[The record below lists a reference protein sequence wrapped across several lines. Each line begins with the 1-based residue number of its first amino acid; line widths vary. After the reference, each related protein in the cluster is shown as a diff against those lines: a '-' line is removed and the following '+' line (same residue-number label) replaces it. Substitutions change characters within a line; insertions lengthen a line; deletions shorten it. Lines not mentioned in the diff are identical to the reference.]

1 MIESRLKN
9 QKMAKNAIDDY
20 QKQNP
25 ITLLARQLELIRF
38 TKFLAIRMLERV
50 SDDDCYTIDM
60 IEDLEK
66 LEEWN

>member
-38 TKFLAIRMLERV
+38 TKFLATRMLERAEEG
-50 SDDDCYTIDM
+50 DCYTIDM